1 MNKFQI
7 QKKEVLAKEEI
18 ENPVQQRIET
28 DEIMNESLAME
39 KAEEIEEP
47 SALAIR
53 QPQLT
58 SLKALKGHDTS
69 IHSLI
74 DNPSAR
80 DNQQMPKAIDL
91 ASAQPLE
98 FYIGE
103 VVVYN
108 DDNESDAGMVV
119 GNYAR
124 TASVSANRPASKSSS
139 RSISS
144 EASEEETLALD
155 ENMSSGEKPKSNY
168 LFSDSAQVNTHFFT
182 TVESMPEFPGG
193 KKGLSEY
200 FSKTLTYPRQARNQG
215 IQGTVYL
222 RFVIRTDGSVTDVF
236 VVQGIGGGC
245 DEEALRAIQSMPHW
259 TPAKQNHQN
268 VPVLITI
275 PVSFRLR

>member
-1 MNKFQI
+1 MTENRSHTLFTPSGCLTAETLSRYHNGTLSGDEKARVDSHLDSCELCRDALEGLALMAEPEKIHEIISEVNQNLRKGLNATKPEVKRISVWWMYGSAAAIALILFGLLFWLNESKFSGKLNNPMVELIDMEKYNSVPEKPLPAGQSRKLPEASPA
-7 QKKEVLAKEEI
+7 KKEI

-108 DDNESDAGMVV
+108 DDNESDAGMV
-119 GNYAR
+119 
-124 TASVSANRPASKSSS
+124 
-139 RSISS
+139 
-144 EASEEETLALD
+144 
-155 ENMSSGEKPKSNY
+155 
-168 LFSDSAQVNTHFFT
+168 
-182 TVESMPEFPGG
+182 
-193 KKGLSEY
+193 
-200 FSKTLTYPRQARNQG
+200 
-215 IQGTVYL
+215 
-222 RFVIRTDGSVTDVF
+222 
-236 VVQGIGGGC
+236 
-245 DEEALRAIQSMPHW
+245 
-259 TPAKQNHQN
+259 
-268 VPVLITI
+268 
-275 PVSFRLR
+275 